1 MGVDTKLLAGHEF
14 FRGMQGGQLS
24 VLATTATPVT
34 IPEGRRIFREG
45 GNADRFWAVLSGQVR
60 LDLLTPGK
68 GHIAVEFYG
77 RGSILGWSWLFPPRT
92 WRFGA
97 VATMPVT
104 ALEFDAALVRTH
116 CAANPGLGTELN
128 GRFTQVIL
136 GRLQSTRL
144 RLIDAAAHYE
154 EAV

>member
-1 MGVDTKLLAGHEF
+1 MGVDAKLLAGHEF
-14 FRGMQGGQLS
+14 FRGMPGGQLS

-34 IPEGRRIFREG
+34 FEQGERIFREG
-45 GNADRFWAVLSGQVR
+45 GNADRFWALMSGQAR
-60 LDLLTPGK
+60 LDLLTPGR

-104 ALEFDAALVRTH
+104 ALQFDAALVRTH
-116 CAANPGLGTELN
+116 GAANPGLGTELN
-128 GRFTQVIL
+128 TRFTQVIL
-136 GRLQSTRL
+136 GRLQATRL
-144 RLIDAAAHYE
+144 RLIDAGAQYDAA
-154 EAV
+154 V